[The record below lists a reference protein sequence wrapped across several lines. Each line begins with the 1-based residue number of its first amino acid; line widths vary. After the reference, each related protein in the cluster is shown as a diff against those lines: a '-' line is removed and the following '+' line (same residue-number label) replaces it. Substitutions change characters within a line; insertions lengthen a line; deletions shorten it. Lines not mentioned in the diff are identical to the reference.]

1 MSYAR
6 VVGPG
11 PREPSASP
19 EPNRV
24 SAPCRGPMRHNGRVS
39 TPNFAGAVDL
49 GAIAAQKDQQR
60 KTDAA
65 VEGAPAGLIINATAA
80 NFQAEVMDRS
90 MTVPVI
96 LDLWATWCEP
106 CKQLSPLLEQL
117 AAEYAGRWILAKVD
131 VDAEQQIAA
140 AFQVQSIPSVFAV
153 IGGQVAPLFQ
163 GALPESQLR
172 QAIDKVLEIA
182 ASQGI
187 DGAVQGE
194 EVSDDVDAEL
204 DAGDPRFDAAVD
216 AIDAG
221 DWPAARAAYRKILDE
236 SPADSDA
243 AAGLA
248 TVDLYERTE
257 GLDPVAALQ
266 SASSGEDVDA
276 QLMAADVEA
285 LQGNWSACFTR
296 LIDAVR
302 QSAGDDRERARTRTV
317 ELFTVAG
324 DDPAVASARTALASA
339 LF

>member
-1 MSYAR
+1 
-6 VVGPG
+6 
-11 PREPSASP
+11 
-19 EPNRV
+19 
-24 SAPCRGPMRHNGRVS
+24 MR
-39 TPNFAGAVDL
+39 TL
-49 GAIAAQKDQQR
+49 
-60 KTDAA
+60 
-65 VEGAPAGLIINATAA
+65 
-80 NFQAEVMDRS
+80 
-90 MTVPVI
+90 
-96 LDLWATWCEP
+96 
-106 CKQLSPLLEQL
+106 KQLSPLLEQL

-163 GALPESQLR
+163 GALPEPQLR

-204 DAGDPRFDAAVD
+204 DAGDPRLDAAVE

-221 DWPAARAAYRKILDE
+221 DWLAARAAYQKVLDE

-248 TVDLYERTE
+248 MVDLYERTE

-266 SASSGEDVDA
+266 SASSGDD
-276 QLMAADVEA
+276 
-285 LQGNWSACFTR
+285 
-296 LIDAVR
+296 IDANSWLRTSRLCRDVVAR
-302 QSAGDDRERARTRTV
+302 FTASSTPFGNPRVMIASVPGPGSSNCSRSQVTIQPWHHER
-317 ELFTVAG
+317 LW
-324 DDPAVASARTALASA
+324 PA
-339 LF
+339 LFFCPALLEMRACKEMVCAAGTRQVGTSELGDWYQVEELVNGTRAAVQRRPHI

>member
-1 MSYAR
+1 
-6 VVGPG
+6 
-11 PREPSASP
+11 
-19 EPNRV
+19 
-24 SAPCRGPMRHNGRVS
+24 MRHNGRVS

-65 VEGAPAGLIINATAA
+65 VEGAPAGLIIDATAA

-182 ASQGI
+182 DSQGI

-194 EVSDDVDAEL
+194 EVSDDVDSEL

-248 TVDLYERTE
+248 MVDLYERTE
-257 GLDPVAALQ
+257 GLDVRGHELGIDILAA
-266 SASSGEDVDA
+266 
-276 QLMAADVEA
+276 
-285 LQGNWSACFTR
+285 
-296 LIDAVR
+296 
-302 QSAGDDRERARTRTV
+302 
-317 ELFTVAG
+317 
-324 DDPAVASARTALASA
+324 
-339 LF
+339 

>member
-1 MSYAR
+1 
-6 VVGPG
+6 
-11 PREPSASP
+11 
-19 EPNRV
+19 
-24 SAPCRGPMRHNGRVS
+24 MRHNGRVS

-65 VEGAPAGLIINATAA
+65 VEGAPAGLIIDATAA

-117 AAEYAGRWILAKVD
+117 AAEYSGRWILAKVD

-194 EVSDDVDAEL
+194 EVSDDVDSEL

-266 SASSGEDVDA
+266 SASSGEDIDA

-302 QSAGDDRERARTRTV
+302 QSAGDDRERARTRIV
-317 ELFTVAG
+317 ELFSVAG
-324 DDPAVASARTALASA
+324 DDPAVASARTALAST